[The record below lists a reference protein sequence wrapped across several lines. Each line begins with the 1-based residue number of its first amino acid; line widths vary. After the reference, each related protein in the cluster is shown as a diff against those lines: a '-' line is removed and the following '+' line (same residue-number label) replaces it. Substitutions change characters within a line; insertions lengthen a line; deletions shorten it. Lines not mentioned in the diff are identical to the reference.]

1 MAKPNPKTDLS
12 GLLGAASR
20 SKEINRPRAE
30 GTLVSQDIPEAEAA
44 PERRINIAV
53 RETVHKP
60 LRLYSVKAGR
70 QVRDLVEEAVVAYLR
85 AKGELE

>member
-20 SKEINRPRAE
+20 SKEIDRPRAE
-30 GTLVSQDIPEAEAA
+30 ETLVSQDIPEPEAL

-53 RETVHKP
+53 RKTVHKP

-70 QVRDLVEEAVVAYLR
+70 QVRDLVEEAVIAYLR